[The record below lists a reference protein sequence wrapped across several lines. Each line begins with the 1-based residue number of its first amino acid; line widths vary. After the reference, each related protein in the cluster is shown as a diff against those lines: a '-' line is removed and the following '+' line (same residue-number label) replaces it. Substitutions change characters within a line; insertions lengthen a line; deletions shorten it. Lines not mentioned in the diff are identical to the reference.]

1 MRVAIKEGLFRA
13 VVLGE
18 AFWTVNKLCP
28 DRIGVGIDHKFFSR
42 RDLPTLSGEL
52 KALLKDE
59 LRTISGIRS
68 GDN

>member
-1 MRVAIKEGLFRA
+1 MRVAIKEGLFGV

-28 DRIGVGIDHKFFSR
+28 DRIDHKFFSR

-68 GDN
+68 EDN